1 MNQRIMVQLELIKN
15 ERTYTFSIP
24 YGSAL
29 EDAHEVALQMGA
41 AIKIAIEDRQ
51 KAQAQTQT
59 VEKTEEQAS

>member
-29 EDAHEVALQMGA
+29 EDAHDVALQMGA
-41 AIKIAIEDRQ
+41 AISGAIEERK
-51 KAQAQTQT
+51 KAEEAKKT
-59 VEKTEEQAS
+59 EDSTEEQAN